1 MELQG
6 TLSSSVESL
15 KKNKAGVLTFL
26 DFRIF
31 QKATMIKTVW
41 YLHMD
46 RSIYQR
52 NIIER
57 L

>member
-46 RSIYQR
+46 KSIYQR